1 MTDDEDALSSFA
13 NKFIVE
19 KQLVKDHLVH
29 LNALE
34 RTRNFRSK
42 DRLQKRQEM
51 RNKQL
56 LRTMIGTV
64 CVLREKFKNSMSES

>member
-34 RTRNFRSK
+34 RNFRSK